1 MFVFVILYGKRA
13 LDILASCPS
22 HYNKVFIDCNS
33 TKCENKSVLF
43 NEIYTISKNMKNLVK
58 CRFRKFYFMLLAVSF
73 LSCFVIFYLSK
84 FTLDK
89 LLEIQENG
97 KSQRFRNKYRIPQII
112 GHYMGPG
119 VSLNLSQDFLNTNN
133 YDENLV
139 HVEGDD
145 GQPVVIPSKDL
156 LIMQQLFQINRFNL
170 LASDRMSV
178 NRSLQDV
185 RNNV

>member
-1 MFVFVILYGKRA
+1 MFSCNLVRQTSFRHFSFVSLKF
-13 LDILASCPS
+13 LFS
-22 HYNKVFIDCNS
+22 NS

-43 NEIYTISKNMKNLVK
+43 NEVLIISKIMKNLVK
-58 CRFRKFYFMLLAVSF
+58 CRFRKFYFMLVAVSL

-133 YDENLV
+133 YDPVLG
-139 HVEGDD
+139 EGDD

-156 LIMQQLFQINRFNL
+156 LLMQQLFQINRFNL

>member
-1 MFVFVILYGKRA
+1 
-13 LDILASCPS
+13 
-22 HYNKVFIDCNS
+22 
-33 TKCENKSVLF
+33 
-43 NEIYTISKNMKNLVK
+43 MKNLVK
-58 CRFRKFYFMLLAVSF
+58 CRFRKFYFILVAISL

-89 LLEIQENG
+89 LLELQENG
-97 KSQRFRNKYRIPQII
+97 RHQRHGSNRYRIPQII

-119 VSLNLSQDFLNTNN
+119 GSINLSQEFLNTNN
-133 YDENLV
+133 YNPV
-139 HVEGDD
+139 QGEGDD

-156 LIMQQLFQINRFNL
+156 LLMQQLFQINRFNL